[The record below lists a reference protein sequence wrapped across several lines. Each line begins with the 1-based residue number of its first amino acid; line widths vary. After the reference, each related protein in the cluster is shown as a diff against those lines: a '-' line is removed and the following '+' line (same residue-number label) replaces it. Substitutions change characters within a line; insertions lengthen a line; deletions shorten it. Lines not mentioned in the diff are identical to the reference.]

1 MAITSRRS
9 IKHTG
14 LLALLVGLCL
24 ALTACGPSITVNMV
38 DPVERTLSNETISL
52 RNCGCD
58 DDLVSDT
65 GLEVKFDID
74 EYALSASQAERVLIP
89 EDTMAELAVELEKA
103 YEPVVEQIRAM
114 MGDFQ
119 LTVPPDKIRTFQIQW
134 KGQEYSSTISF
145 RMGLKAY
152 TTAYTCQFNIPNEI
166 SYSEIS
172 CTA

>member
-9 IKHTG
+9 IQYG
-14 LLALLVGLCL
+14 WLLLLLATVSL
-24 ALTACGPSITVNMV
+24 ALSACGPGITVNMV
-38 DPVERTLSNETISL
+38 DPVERTLSNETITL

-58 DDLVSDT
+58 EDLVSDV
-65 GLEVKFDID
+65 GLEVKLDID
-74 EYALSASQAERVLIP
+74 DYAVSASRAERVLIP
-89 EDTMAELAVELEKA
+89 EDTMAELEAELEMA

-119 LTVPPDKIRTFQIQW
+119 LIVPADKIRTFQIQW
-134 KGQEYSSTISF
+134 NQKEYSSTISF

-152 TTAYTCQFNIPNEI
+152 TTTYTCQFNIPNEI
-166 SYSEIS
+166 GHSEIS

>member
-9 IKHTG
+9 FQYG
-14 LLALLVGLCL
+14 WLLLLLTTVCL
-24 ALTACGPSITVNMV
+24 ALTACGPGITVNMV
-38 DPVERTLSNETISL
+38 DPVERTLSNETITL

-58 DDLVSDT
+58 EDLVSDV
-65 GLEVKFDID
+65 GLEVKLDID
-74 EYALSASQAERVLIP
+74 DYAVSASQAERVLIP
-89 EDTMAELAVELEKA
+89 EDTKAELEAELEMV

-119 LTVPPDKIRTFQIQW
+119 LTVPADKIRTFQVEWNQ
-134 KGQEYSSTISF
+134 QEYSSTISF
-145 RMGLKAY
+145 RMGLKSY

-166 SYSEIS
+166 SHSEIS

>member
-9 IKHTG
+9 IQYSWLLL
-14 LLALLVGLCL
+14 LLAVVCL
-24 ALTACGPSITVNMV
+24 ALTACGPSITVNMA
-38 DPVERTLSNETISL
+38 DPVERTLKNETITL

-58 DDLVSDT
+58 EDLVSDV
-65 GLEVKFDID
+65 GLVIKFDID
-74 EYALSASQAERVLIP
+74 DYAVSASQAERVVIP
-89 EDTMAELAVELEKA
+89 EDTMAELEAELEKA

-119 LTVPPDKIRTFQIQW
+119 LTVPADKIRTFQVEW

-166 SYSEIS
+166 SHNEIS

>member
-1 MAITSRRS
+1 MAITSHRS
-9 IKHTG
+9 INHIW
-14 LLALLVGLCL
+14 LLPLLVGLCL

-58 DDLVSDT
+58 DDLVSDV
-65 GLEVKFDID
+65 GLEVKFNID
-74 EYALSASQAERVLIP
+74 DYAVSASQAERVVIP
-89 EDTMAELAVELEKA
+89 DNTMAELEAELEKA
-103 YEPVVEQIRAM
+103 YEPVVEQIRTM

-119 LTVPPDKIRTFQIQW
+119 LIVPADKIRTFQIQW

-152 TTAYTCQFNIPNEI
+152 TTTYTCQFNIPNEI
-166 SYSEIS
+166 GHSEIA

>member
-1 MAITSRRS
+1 M
-9 IKHTG
+9 
-14 LLALLVGLCL
+14 
-24 ALTACGPSITVNMV
+24 PSIS
-38 DPVERTLSNETISL
+38 DPVERTLKNAL

-58 DDLVSDT
+58 LVRC
-65 GLEVKFDID
+65 LEIIFDID
-74 EYALSASQAERVLIP
+74 DYAVSSQAERVCR
-89 EDTMAELAVELEKA
+89 DTMAELEAELEKA

-119 LTVPPDKIRTFQIQW
+119 LTVPADKIRTFQVEW

-166 SYSEIS
+166 SHNEIS